1 MRRVTEAAHAV
12 QHCGCEQLA
21 GGEYKL
27 VRGEQRGGI
36 AQQRCRFGAWAGQVA
51 QQRGISAAPAPWAA
65 AAAHGRVERAAA
77 RRRCRCSAVA
87 AAAAH
92 GRVKRGGVSAAPAPW
107 ARRVRWHS
115 SAAPAPPPRAVARR
129 WHREGPDGAEARR
142 SRGGGAV
149 GRSGGEAA
157 RSRSQPHGR
166 NPEQRRSSGADDCQS
181 QRSAVDWRGGAGAA
195 SRPQPVAP
203 GRRAAQSGDIERR
216 GSAGQRSRPQSGG
229 ERRRGRAS

>member
-21 GGEYKL
+21 GGEYKV

-115 SAAPAPPPRAVARR
+115 SAAPAPPQRAVARR
-129 WHREGPDGAEARR
+129 WRRERSDGAEARR
-142 SRGGGAV
+142 RRGGGAV

-157 RSRSQPHGR
+157 
-166 NPEQRRSSGADDCQS
+166 AQS
-181 QRSAVDWRGGAGAA
+181 IAT
-195 SRPQPVAP
+195 SRPQP
-203 GRRAAQSGDIERR
+203 RAAQE
-216 GSAGQRSRPQSGG
+216 QRSRRLSVAEKRGRLERRSRSSQSAAAGRTWPQSGT
-229 ERRRGRAS
+229 ERRHRA